1 MSDQADP
8 QANAPRKPR
17 VFKLDDPGL
26 EVSAPPEPADAA
38 PDPSA
43 APPSAAAPPAWGW
56 PSGLDAERGI
66 RWGSILIGALTSA
79 ATFALM
85 LWFYRL
91 VSVGLWQDDW
101 VGWTMRI
108 LVGIAAFAA
117 LMLLLKELIGFFRLS
132 RLKDIRADAAKAIG
146 DRDLKAERV
155 IVDRVRALY
164 EKRPELAW
172 AQARL
177 KDHMRDVHDPGA
189 LLEIADRDLM
199 GEIDGGARRL
209 ITTSARR
216 VATVTAL
223 SPMALI
229 AVGFVAI
236 ENLRL
241 LRKLAA
247 QYGGRPGFF
256 ASLKLARA
264 VIMHLVATGGVALTD
279 DLLGQ
284 FIGQDVLRRLSA
296 RLGEGA
302 FNGALTARVGVA
314 AIDLVRPLPVI
325 AARPVRVRDIVA
337 EVLQRTASK
346 PGKADEK

>member
-1 MSDQADP
+1 MSDPTTSDAK
-8 QANAPRKPR
+8 APRKPR

-26 EVSAPPEPADAA
+26 EISTPPEATGPGL
-38 PDPSA
+38 DPSA
-43 APPSAAAPPAWGW
+43 GPASIAAPPAWNW

-66 RWGSILIGALTSA
+66 RWGSILLGALTSA

-117 LMLLLKELIGFFRLS
+117 LMLLLRELVGFFRLA
-132 RLKDIRADAAKAIG
+132 RLKDIRAEATKAIG
-146 DRDLKAERV
+146 DRDLRAERR
-155 IVDRVRALY
+155 IVERVRALY
-164 EKRPELAW
+164 GHRAELSW
-172 AQARL
+172 VQARL
-177 KDHMRDVHDPGA
+177 KDHMHDVHDPGA
-189 LLEIADRDLM
+189 LLTIVDRDLM

-223 SPMALI
+223 SPMAMI
-229 AVGFVAI
+229 SVGFVAI

-256 ASLKLARA
+256 GSLKLARA
-264 VIMHLVATGGVALTD
+264 VLVHLVATGGVALTD
-279 DLLGQ
+279 DLFGQ

-337 EVLQRTASK
+337 EVLNRTEPKSATD
-346 PGKADEK
+346 GR